1 MKLCGEDFVS
11 LGLIGECSIFNKGEA
26 HMQNNELA
34 TSTVQE
40 ESPIFGLRYLE
51 ENEADILEV
60 AGCQGL
66 VAADDGSDA
75 AITYKLCGDGWDNS
89 SL

>member
-1 MKLCGEDFVS
+1 
-11 LGLIGECSIFNKGEA
+11 
-26 HMQNNELA
+26 MQNNTLA
-34 TSTVQE
+34 PASVQE
-40 ESPIFGLRYLE
+40 ESPVFGLRYLE

-66 VAADDGSDA
+66 VSSEGEEEA
-75 AITYKLCGDGWDNS
+75 AITYRLCGDGWDNS

>member
-1 MKLCGEDFVS
+1 
-11 LGLIGECSIFNKGEA
+11 
-26 HMQNNELA
+26 MQNNTLA
-34 TSTVQE
+34 TSSVQE
-40 ESPIFGLRYLE
+40 ESPVFGLRYLE

-66 VAADDGSDA
+66 VAVDDDSEA
-75 AITYKLCGDGWDNS
+75 AITYRLCGDGWDNS

>member
-1 MKLCGEDFVS
+1 
-11 LGLIGECSIFNKGEA
+11 
-26 HMQNNELA
+26 MQNNVLA
-34 TSTVQE
+34 PSSVQE
-40 ESPIFGLRYLE
+40 ESPVFGLRYLE

-66 VAADDGSDA
+66 VAVDGESES

>member
-1 MKLCGEDFVS
+1 
-11 LGLIGECSIFNKGEA
+11 
-26 HMQNNELA
+26 MQNTTLA
-34 TSTVQE
+34 TSSVQE
-40 ESPIFGLRYLE
+40 ESPVFGLRYLE

-66 VAADDGSDA
+66 VADDSAEEA

-89 SL
+89 AL

>member
-1 MKLCGEDFVS
+1 
-11 LGLIGECSIFNKGEA
+11 
-26 HMQNNELA
+26 MQNTTLE
-34 TSTVQE
+34 TPSVQE
-40 ESPIFGLRYLE
+40 ESPVFGLRYLE

-66 VAADDGSDA
+66 VATDSNEEAS
-75 AITYKLCGDGWDNS
+75 ITYKLCGDGWDNS

>member
-1 MKLCGEDFVS
+1 
-11 LGLIGECSIFNKGEA
+11 
-26 HMQNNELA
+26 MQNNTVTTA
-34 TSTVQE
+34 TVQE
-40 ESPIFGLRYLE
+40 ESPVFGLRYLE

-66 VAADDGSDA
+66 VAVDENEEA